1 MLPPALSALCY
12 TLPQND
18 PSIPEGAGPD
28 VEKIDPAA
36 ADKLSH
42 QAEAEQS
49 GPKAAGQGVVED
61 LAKKDPE
68 RHGSDRGG
76 PM

>member
-1 MLPPALSALCY
+1 VL
-12 TLPQND
+12 QND

-36 ADKLSH
+36 AEQLSK
-42 QAEAEQS
+42 QSEAEQS
-49 GPKAAGQGVVED
+49 GPKAAGQGVVEG

-68 RHGSDRGG
+68 RYGSDRGS
-76 PM
+76 PA